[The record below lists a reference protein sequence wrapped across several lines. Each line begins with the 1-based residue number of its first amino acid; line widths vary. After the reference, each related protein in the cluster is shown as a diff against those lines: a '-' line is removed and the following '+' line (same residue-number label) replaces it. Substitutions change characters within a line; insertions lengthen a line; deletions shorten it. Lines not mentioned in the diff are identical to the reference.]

1 MAGLRPSERMWEIL
15 SEWTCLP
22 IYVFS
27 GLEDAP
33 ICYSSPTQGIVAFPL
48 SSRCAE
54 HVAKQQPMPTL
65 PSDLLMNL

>member
-1 MAGLRPSERMWEIL
+1 MRGCGIFFQSGLASLFMFF
-15 SEWTCLP
+15 
-22 IYVFS
+22 Y

-48 SSRCAE
+48 SSRRAE
-54 HVAKQQPMPTL
+54 HVAKHQPMPTF